1 MAVLSRAVTVTTSAT
16 RLDSDFD
23 QRDTLSGSRFACHNA
38 SAVTVYVGGDDVTTA
53 NGLSV
58 PAGAQ
63 LSIDLSIADQVYGI
77 VAAGTA
83 EVRVLETGI

>member
-1 MAVLSRAVTVTTSAT
+1 
-16 RLDSDFD
+16 
-23 QRDTLSGSRFACHNA
+23 
-38 SAVTVYVGGDDVTTA
+38 VTTA